1 MWRILQ
7 QIQKK
12 LIIAIPVLMLG
23 GILFGSFVGSS
34 FLKATIILLTFL
46 MVYPMMVNLQV
57 EKLLGT
63 SNSQI
68 KYLNNR
74 GLRNE

>member
-7 QIQKK
+7 KIQKK

-23 GILFGSFVGSS
+23 GILFGYFVGSS
-34 FLKATIILLTFL
+34 FLKATIIPLTFL